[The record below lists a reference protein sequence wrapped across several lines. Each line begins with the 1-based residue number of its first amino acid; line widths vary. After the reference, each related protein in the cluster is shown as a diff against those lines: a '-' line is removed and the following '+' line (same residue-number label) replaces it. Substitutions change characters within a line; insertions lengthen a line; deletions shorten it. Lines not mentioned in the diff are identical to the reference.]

1 MEMFNQ
7 LEPMLKIFWMV
18 AAISSL
24 IFIVQTIMTFTGTD
38 STDGISADFDG
49 DLSGTDS
56 PFQLFSFRNLINFLL
71 GFSWAGISFYE
82 TISNKSVLV
91 LIAFLIGTS
100 FLVLLFYYSTNTK
113 IGKDN
118 TFSIGTTIQKTGQVY
133 ITIPANKNGKGK
145 IQISVNGAVHEL
157 DAITNGDIL
166 TSGEM
171 IRVVQVI
178 DNNLLL
184 VENFKKQKYD

>member
-1 MEMFNQ
+1 MYAMEMFNQ

-100 FLVLLFYYSTNTK
+100 FLVAFFFIIKQIQKLAE
-113 IGKDN
+113 DN

-184 VENFKKQKYD
+184 VEKL

>member
-100 FLVLLFYYSTNTK
+100 FLVASF
-113 IGKDN
+113 
-118 TFSIGTTIQKTGQVY
+118 
-133 ITIPANKNGKGK
+133 
-145 IQISVNGAVHEL
+145 
-157 DAITNGDIL
+157 
-166 TSGEM
+166 
-171 IRVVQVI
+171 
-178 DNNLLL
+178 LLL
-184 VENFKKQKYD
+184 NKYKNW

>member
-49 DLSGTDS
+49 DLSSADS

-100 FLVLLFYYSTNTK
+100 FLVAFFFIIKQIQKLAE
-113 IGKDN
+113 DN

-171 IRVVQVI
+171 IRVIQVI

-184 VENFKKQKYD
+184 VEKL

>member
-1 MEMFNQ
+1 MYAMEMFNQ

-100 FLVLLFYYSTNTK
+100 FLVAFFFIIKQIQKLAE
-113 IGKDN
+113 DN

-157 DAITNGDIL
+157 DAITNGAIL

-184 VENFKKQKYD
+184 VEKL